1 MRHTE
6 ERTRIAAWAGV
17 TWATS
22 LPSRHV
28 GPWVSPAPSRGYLV
42 DQIVCVQLSH
52 GGGDLK
58 NEFGQPCLR
67 LFVVRAYLELKE
79 RNVIC
84 MGDDRD
90 RLRNERITC
99 EETSDR
105 HGLALAARFN

>member
-1 MRHTE
+1 MAP
-6 ERTRIAAWAGV
+6 ERRTNFRLEWN
-17 TWATS
+17 AT
-22 LPSRHV
+22 
-28 GPWVSPAPSRGYLV
+28 ATIRGL
-42 DQIVCVQLSH
+42 DGHLICL
-52 GGGDLK
+52 GDLK

-84 MGDDRD
+84 IGDDRD